1 MNVINLSQQD
11 VIHGDNPESPRQEPQ
26 QACNKKLSLPSYRV
40 ALSVQ
45 NHSNSTPSASFKT
58 PKLVTANW
66 SGQFYDFH
74 PAWIHPEHMR
84 RLCQAGT
91 HPQCHPIGQEGTPQQ
106 HHRLEQLQ
114 DQVNWRIQ
122 EKGHL
127 WQRGQPDFR
136 PPSSL
141 WIHKNWLNW
150 ISPNNT
156 RSFVIGVQQMYD
168 LEHRLRWA
176 RWRRTIGPTPLFM
189 TQRTLCTV
197 KGFQSDHYPLNW
209 SWGVAKLSSSGILEL
224 ISKNQVCPSST
235 QTHHPAYKSNYSST
249 MGPPR
254 CANWDTSMMGSLS
267 TAMPA
272 CTAARPPPSPSPRQ
286 APTDQFYWWRTFYV
300 LIRDFSLGVQNDTGC
315 QIPISP
321 PTRFTLHVL
330 LRDLLQ
336 GESYDLCRRG

>member
-1 MNVINLSQQD
+1 MSQQ
-11 VIHGDNPESPRQEPQ
+11 VNLVTKAYLLFYI
-26 QACNKKLSLPSYRV
+26 
-40 ALSVQ
+40 
-45 NHSNSTPSASFKT
+45 SNY
-58 PKLVTANW
+58 KLVTANW

-74 PAWIHPEHMR
+74 PAWIHPEHMW

-114 DQVNWRIQ
+114 DQVKWRIQ
-122 EKGHL
+122 EQGHL

-168 LEHRLRWA
+168 LEHRLRWV
-176 RWRRTIGPTPLFM
+176 
-189 TQRTLCTV
+189 CTV

-209 SWGVAKLSSSGILEL
+209 SCGAAKLSSSGILKL

-235 QTHHPAYKSNYSST
+235 QTHDPCLQIKLFFHN
-249 MGPPR
+249 G
-254 CANWDTSMMGSLS
+254 TSKVCPLGYNHDGF
-267 TAMPA
+267 PVYRYA
-272 CTAARPPPSPSPRQ
+272 CMHS
-286 APTDQFYWWRTFYV
+286 
-300 LIRDFSLGVQNDTGC
+300 G
-315 QIPISP
+315 
-321 PTRFTLHVL
+321 
-330 LRDLLQ
+330 
-336 GESYDLCRRG
+336 